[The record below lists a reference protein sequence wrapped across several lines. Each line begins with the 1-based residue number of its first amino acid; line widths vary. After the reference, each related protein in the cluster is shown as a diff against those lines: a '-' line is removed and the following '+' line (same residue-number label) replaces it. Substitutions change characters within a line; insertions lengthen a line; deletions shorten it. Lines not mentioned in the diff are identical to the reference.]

1 MKTIISAALAAT
13 MFAGVALAHPIN
25 EPHVCDIDPTS
36 VLDYPGYANKQGVW
50 YDRGEYFFGFETKRF
65 LEPVAYKGWSKVEAI
80 TTHYRVYKADCRV
93 SEIEIVH
100 TESKDTVEAAGNG
113 NSDSGVAG
121 VDYILFEYSE
131 DYRTVFATY
140 NNVKISGPGWNETAA
155 PDDAAKSLMDEAL
168 LQGNEASK
176 NRQTWDPAAMIDPSS
191 QDDTQEFDFR
201 NPTELFDLLKN
212 APGTTTVEP

>member
-13 MFAGVALAHPIN
+13 MFAGVALAHPSN

-36 VLDYPGYANKQGVW
+36 VLDYPGYAGKQGVW

-113 NSDSGVAG
+113 DSDSRVAG
-121 VDYILFEYSE
+121 VDYI
-131 DYRTVFATY
+131 VFSVSDNYQLISATY
-140 NNVKISGPGWNETAA
+140 QGSTLQLEGADPNIDIDRPDANGITMREFIDQYIATLNQGAA
-155 PDDAAKSLMDEAL
+155 DGNSITV
-168 LQGNEASK
+168 QGRTGIQLN
-176 NRQTWDPAAMIDPSS
+176 
-191 QDDTQEFDFR
+191 FDF
-201 NPTELFDLLKN
+201 TDQDALYQQLGDID
-212 APGTTTVEP
+212 

>member
-13 MFAGVALAHPIN
+13 MFAGVALAHPSN

-36 VLDYPGYANKQGVW
+36 VLDYPGYAGKQGVW

-100 TESKDTVEAAGNG
+100 TDGNG
-113 NSDSGVAG
+113 DSDNRVAG
-121 VDYILFEYSE
+121 VDYI
-131 DYRTVFATY
+131 VFSVSDNYQLISATY
-140 NNVKISGPGWNETAA
+140 QGSTLQLEGADPNIDIDLPDANGITMREFIDQFIATLNQGAA
-155 PDDAAKSLMDEAL
+155 D
-168 LQGNEASK
+168 GNSI
-176 NRQTWDPAAMIDPSS
+176 TV
-191 QDDTQEFDFR
+191 QDSTGNQLNFDF
-201 NPTELFDLLKN
+201 TDQDALYQQLGDID
-212 APGTTTVEP
+212 